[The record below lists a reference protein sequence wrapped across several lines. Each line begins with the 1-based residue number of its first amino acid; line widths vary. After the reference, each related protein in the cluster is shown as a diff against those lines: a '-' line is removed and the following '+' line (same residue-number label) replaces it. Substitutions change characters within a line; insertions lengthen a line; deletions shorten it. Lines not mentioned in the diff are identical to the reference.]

1 MLIIWENLDAE
12 KLELER
18 LRSLVWLFFED
29 FIFDFIKNIFD
40 IYNKKTKRFYKWMSR
55 KKNQNKLMKF
65 WTDLQWWLSEE
76 TLNIEI
82 LDYLDEV
89 RARILKTIRNKISDD
104 KLKNWEKIDYWV
116 VEKQSKNLFL
126 NLKQFEVELNILYIT
141 LFTRLNNFKKNYKS
155 FERKNIEANWK
166 FIVKIVRK
174 ILIIK
179 KEINEI
185 KRKLRNKNKL

>member
-89 RARILKTIRNKISDD
+89 RARILK
-104 KLKNWEKIDYWV
+104 
-116 VEKQSKNLFL
+116 Q
-126 NLKQFEVELNILYIT
+126 
-141 LFTRLNNFKKNYKS
+141 
-155 FERKNIEANWK
+155 
-166 FIVKIVRK
+166 
-174 ILIIK
+174 
-179 KEINEI
+179 
-185 KRKLRNKNKL
+185 